1 MTEEN
6 IVLLCLKRITLF
18 QPNFKKN
25 NRPFAHNRFVLK
37 LYVFIHFSYKLFSSY
52 QATGTQSSNSN
63 EKDKD
68 FEYDFLVICR

>member
-18 QPNFKKN
+18 QPNLKKN

-52 QATGTQSSNSN
+52 QATGIRTVHNPIGGHY
-63 EKDKD
+63 
-68 FEYDFLVICR
+68 F